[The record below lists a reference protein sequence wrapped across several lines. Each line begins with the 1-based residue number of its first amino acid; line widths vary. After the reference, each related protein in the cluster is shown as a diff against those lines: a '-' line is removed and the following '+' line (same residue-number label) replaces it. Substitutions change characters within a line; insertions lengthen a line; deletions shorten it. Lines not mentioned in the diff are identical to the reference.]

1 MSTDELRRAIEALPG
16 HKEMTY
22 YHRWAA
28 GIRSLNPRS
37 MQENLLIIMKRHK
50 VTTEN
55 RAFPRKGNSNFELGA
70 AICYVNEENYFL
82 TIIKHIAVPSS
93 KLELPFGQLKVK
105 NRGKL
110 IYYYP
115 PWKK

>member
-37 MQENLLIIMKRHK
+37 MQKNLRIIMKRQK
-50 VTTEN
+50 LTSANT
-55 RAFPRKGNSNFELGA
+55 AFPRKGNSNFELGT

-93 KLELPFGQLKVK
+93 KLEFSF
-105 NRGKL
+105 REA
-110 IYYYP
+110 
-115 PWKK
+115 